1 VARGLLTA
9 ALVKNALTLL
19 GSLSLFTALAACSTT
34 TIIEHHSG
42 TAATPDGGDTT
53 GDGTSDDAGVEVT
66 DAGAKDSGAK
76 KDAGQSQAA
85 PIEPIP
91 EVTYNGG
98 NVLDAV
104 QIVTVTFDGDAQ
116 RTTLENFGSTITT
129 TPWWDA
135 VTNGYCDARGKCIGH
150 GSSIGNVHLPSTAA
164 GASYDD
170 TSQSATSGL
179 KTFIDGYITNKTLPA
194 PTANTLYMI
203 YFPSTTTVTLD
214 GAQSCMQF
222 GGYHNAATASS
233 NGVTYAYAIM
243 PRCSSDIGE
252 LTLSASHE
260 LIEAATDPF
269 ISSNPSNPYS
279 GYGSMS
285 SAWDVLA
292 GGEVGDRCFN
302 MLADPQESEYT
313 ESGFTVQRS
322 FSNVAAKGSHDP
334 CVPAPSPTTQPYF
347 NIAPRGGDVIN
358 LAVGAKTTIE
368 VDAFSDAPMGM
379 IQFGVQEV
387 TQYTMG
393 GGSNVLAL
401 SADQSELAIGGKANV
416 TITLNS
422 SPQSGF
428 ATFVLVGQSGQTM
441 HYWPIVVQ
449 PQ

>member
-1 VARGLLTA
+1 
-9 ALVKNALTLL
+9 VKNIIALLAP
-19 GSLSLFTALAACSTT
+19 LSLFAGLAACTQT
-34 TIIEHHSG
+34 TIITHQVSS
-42 TAATPDGGDTT
+42 ASPDGGDGT
-53 GDGTSDDAGVEVT
+53 GDGTGDEDGGGGVT
-66 DAGAKDSGAK
+66 DAGATTKDSGTK

-98 NVLDAV
+98 NILDAV
-104 QIVTVTFDGDAQ
+104 QIVTVTFDGDAE
-116 RTTLENFGSTITT
+116 RTQLETFGSMISS
-129 TPWWDA
+129 TPWWDQ

-150 GSSIGNVHLPSTAA
+150 GSSAGTVHLPATAA
-164 GASYDD
+164 GSSYDD
-170 TSQSATSGL
+170 TSQATTSTL
-179 KTFIDGYITNKTLPA
+179 KSFIDGNITSKAFPA

-222 GGYHNAATASS
+222 GGYHNATTATS
-233 NGVTYAYAIM
+233 NGVTFAYAVI
-243 PRCSSDIGE
+243 PRCSSDEGE

-269 ISSNPSNPYS
+269 ISSNPNDPYS

-285 SAWDVLA
+285 SAWDVLS
-292 GGEVGDRCFN
+292 GGEVGDRCFSS
-302 MLADPQESEYT
+302 LSDPSESEYT
-313 ESGFTVQRS
+313 ESGFVVQRS
-322 FSNVAAKGSHDP
+322 FSNVAAKANHDP
-334 CVPAPSPTTQPYF
+334 CVPAPSPSTQPYF
-347 NIAPRGGDVIN
+347 NVAPRGGDVIN

-368 VDAFSDAPMGM
+368 VDAFSDGPMSPV
-379 IQFGVQEV
+379 QFGVQEV

-416 TITLNS
+416 TVTLNS
-422 SPQSGF
+422 SPSSGF
-428 ATFVLVGQSGQTM
+428 ATFVLVAQSGQKQ
-441 HYWPIVVQ
+441 HFWPIVVQ